1 VPLTT
6 TYEMFEKASREGYA
20 VVGFAAYNLETVRT
34 LVETADELGAP
45 VMVQTTPS
53 NIDNA
58 GIEYLAAIVKIA
70 AEKVSIPVAL
80 HLDHGDSIDRVR
92 LCLEHGYTS
101 VMIDGS
107 TLPYEENVALV
118 RQAVELA
125 HTRGVPVEAELGHVG
140 GLEDDQSV
148 DEANAH
154 YTDPELA
161 AEFVERTGLDS
172 LAIAIGTAHGLY
184 KGEPKLDFER
194 LSEIRSRVSVPLVL
208 HGASGVPDESIRE
221 TIRRGITK
229 INIATELK
237 IPFAAGLREYFQKHP
252 EDSDPRRIF
261 KLAQRNYAAV
271 VQEKIRLAGAAGRYR
286 TPVASTG
293 NR

>member
-1 VPLTT
+1 MPLTT
-6 TYEMFEKASREGYA
+6 TVEMFKKARQEGYA

-34 LVETADELGAP
+34 LVETADELKAP
-45 VMVQTTPS
+45 LMVQTTPS

-70 AEKVSIPVAL
+70 AEKASIPVAL
-80 HLDHGDSIDRVR
+80 HLDHGDSIERVK

-107 TLPYEENVALV
+107 ALPYEENMALV
-118 RQAVELA
+118 QEAVKLA
-125 HTRGVPVEAELGHVG
+125 HAKGVPVEAELGRVG
-140 GLEDDQSV
+140 GVEDDLSV
-148 DEANAH
+148 DEADAR
-154 YTDPELA
+154 YTNPELA
-161 AEFVERTGLDS
+161 TEFVEKTGLDS

-194 LSEIRSRVSVPLVL
+194 LSLIASKVAVPLVL

-221 TIRRGITK
+221 TVRRGIAK

-237 IPFAAGLREYFQKHP
+237 IPFADGLREYFRENP
-252 EDSDPRRIF
+252 DGSDPRQIF
-261 KLAQRNYAAV
+261 KPAQRNYAAV
-271 VQEKIRLAGAAGRYR
+271 VKEKILLAGAANRY
-286 TPVASTG
+286 PSAGGSAL
-293 NR
+293 